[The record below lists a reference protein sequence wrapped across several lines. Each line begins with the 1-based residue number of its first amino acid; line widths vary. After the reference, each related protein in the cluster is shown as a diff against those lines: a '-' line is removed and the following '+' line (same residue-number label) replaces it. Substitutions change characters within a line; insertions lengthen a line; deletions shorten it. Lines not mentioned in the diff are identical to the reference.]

1 MFHPLIKI
9 LALVLLAACIYRFSS
24 VELSIITFLLLIA
37 LWTHRVRQYLPMLK
51 RMRWLLIAMFMI
63 YAYSTPG
70 EYLNSWPFDASMSHL
85 APTYEGLIAGLLQM
99 TRLVAML
106 ALVAL
111 VMGTTSKTGLIEG
124 FYCLLKP
131 LHYLGISPERFAAR
145 LTLTLQ
151 YIEVN
156 NKAFENQ
163 ASIKKLQ
170 FNWQQFLNADRL
182 DVDKNLRVID
192 LNMTTLRWI
201 DYMILIIMLVLFI
214 FKWMT

>member
-9 LALVLLAACIYRFSS
+9 LALLLLAASIYRFSFI
-24 VELSIITFLLLIA
+24 ELSLVTCILLIA
-37 LWTHRVRQYLPMLK
+37 LWSYRIRQYLPMLK

-70 EYLNSWPFDASMSHL
+70 EYLNSWPFDSSMSHL

-124 FYCLLKP
+124 FYSLLKP
-131 LHYLGISPERFAAR
+131 LRYLGISPERFSAR

-182 DVDKNLRVID
+182 DIDKDLRVID
-192 LNMTTLRWI
+192 LNITTLRWI
-201 DYMILIIMLVLFI
+201 DYLILIIMLVLFI